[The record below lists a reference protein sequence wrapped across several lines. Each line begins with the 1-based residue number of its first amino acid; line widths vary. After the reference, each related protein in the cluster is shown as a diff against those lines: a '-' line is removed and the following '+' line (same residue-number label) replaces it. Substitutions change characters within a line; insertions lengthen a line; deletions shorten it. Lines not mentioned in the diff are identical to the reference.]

1 MDINPAI
8 EHDVNSSPYNNS
20 YHTSTPS
27 SPTRLTKLYQEFEDM
42 LIANDANRNSSCA
55 AVPFAWEEKPGGVP
69 KSVVSLFQEEFSF
82 DVSCHMDSQPVAADD
97 LFHRGVIKSVHSPY
111 GEEPKV
117 ERERGRERGFSS
129 SRLPS
134 SRSRRTRS
142 LPPPCAYIS
151 DQRRQEVAPP
161 SRVSSSSESG
171 SRKWSFLDL
180 FLFRSASDGRA
191 MDTDPLKKYS
201 ANFRKHD
208 QDVRNSGSMSKRR
221 GRVSAHELHYNV
233 NRAVSNDMKKKT
245 YLPYKQGILGRFSFN
260 P

>member
-1 MDINPAI
+1 MDIDPAI
-8 EHDVNSSPYNNS
+8 EHNRG

-55 AVPFAWEEKPGGVP
+55 AVPFAWEEKPGVP
-69 KSVVSLFQEEFSF
+69 KSVNQ
-82 DVSCHMDSQPVAADD
+82 
-97 LFHRGVIKSVHSPY
+97 RW
-111 GEEPKV
+111 
-117 ERERGRERGFSS
+117 RGFSS

-161 SRVSSSSESG
+161 SRVSSSSSESG

>member
-1 MDINPAI
+1 MDVHPAR
-8 EHDVNSSPYNNS
+8 DSGFSSP
-20 YHTSTPS
+20 S
-27 SPTRLTKLYQEFEDM
+27 SHLRREFEYL
-42 LIANDANRNSSCA
+42 LIAADANRTNSLA
-55 AVPFAWEEKPGGVP
+55 AVPFAWEERPGVP
-69 KSVVSLFQEEFSF
+69 KAVATLFQDDFSF
-82 DVSCHMDSQPVAADD
+82 DVSRHFDSNPVPAED
-97 LFHRGVIKSVHSPY
+97 LFQGGVIRTVVTS
-111 GEEPKV
+111 KV

-142 LPPPCAYIS
+142 LPPPGVFE
-151 DQRRQEVAPP
+151 QRPQRMAPSSP
-161 SRVSSSSESG
+161 VSSTENG
-171 SRKWSFLDL
+171 SRKWSFMDL

-191 MDTDPLKKYS
+191 MDADPLKKYS

-221 GRVSAHELHYNV
+221 GRLSAHELHYNV

-245 YLPYKQGILGRFSFN
+245 YLPYKHGILGRFSFN